1 MASLCF
7 VIVCT
12 LISSLNLFAQAT
24 GSVQAEGDAQ
34 LVSTLKLKPKNG
46 LFYMSMGSGNPQ
58 KEFQSN
64 IGTGGFA
71 FIMGGGY
78 SFEPILPKRYTDFN
92 ASLVL
97 GMDLGYV
104 TLDRNRRPAI
114 YYQRYDD
121 YVYSNTVVPIDLFA
135 RLQFNVAQWVFP
147 YAEITGGMNIYSA
160 TTDGEYREIVRRDGQ
175 NVTETRTDEIYS
187 NRSVFWKYGIGA
199 GMMIKLVENITL
211 PNKASS
217 ILLDIKARYNYGLP
231 SDYQKVINVD
241 QTGTTM
247 YESYENAGTDMLFVQ
262 AGIAFRF

>member
-1 MASLCF
+1 ML
-7 VIVCT
+7 
-12 LISSLNLFAQAT
+12 LIISGIDLIAQLSSPNQA
-24 GSVQAEGDAQ
+24 AGDADAIRG
-34 LVSTLKLKPKNG
+34 LKAKPRHG
-46 LFYMSMGSGNPQ
+46 LFYLSMGSGNPQ
-58 KEFQSN
+58 GEFQSN

-78 SFEPILPKRYTDFN
+78 SFEPIFPKKYTDFN

-104 TLDRNRRPAI
+104 SLDRNRRPAI

-121 YVYSNTVVPIDLFA
+121 YVYSNSVMPIDAFA
-135 RLQFNVAQWVFP
+135 RLQFNIGQWIFP
-147 YAEITGGMNIYSA
+147 YGEIIGGMNIYSA
-160 TTDGEYREIVRRDGQ
+160 TTDGEYRERVRRDGQ
-175 NVTETRTDEIYS
+175 DVWETRTTEIYS
-187 NRSVFWKYGIGA
+187 NRSVFWKYGYGV

-217 ILLDIKARYNYGLP
+217 ILLDIKARYNYGTL
-231 SDYQKVINVD
+231 SNYNKVIDVD

-247 YESYENAGTDMLFVQ
+247 FESYENAGTDMLYVQ

>member
-1 MASLCF
+1 MTTLCF

-12 LISSLNLFAQAT
+12 LFASLNLSAQSNAST
-24 GSVQAEGDAQ
+24 QGEGDAQ
-34 LVSTLKLKPKNG
+34 VVSSLKLKPRNG

-64 IGTGGFA
+64 IGTGGCA

-78 SFEPILPKRYTDFN
+78 SFEPILPKKNTDFN

-104 TLDRNRRPAI
+104 TLSRNTRPAI
-114 YYQRYDD
+114 YYQVYDD
-121 YVYSNTVVPIDLFA
+121 YIYSNTVVPLDLFA

-147 YAEITGGMNIYSA
+147 YAEISGGMNIYSA

-175 NVTETRTDEIYS
+175 NVTETRTREIYS

-211 PNKASS
+211 PDKASS

-231 SDYQKVINVD
+231 SDYQKVIDVD
-241 QTGTTM
+241 QTGTTK

>member
-12 LISSLNLFAQAT
+12 LISSLNLFAQAS

-34 LVSTLKLKPKNG
+34 LVSSLKLKPKNG

-104 TLDRNRRPAI
+104 TLDRNRRPAA
-114 YYQRYDD
+114 YWSKFDD
-121 YVYSNTVVPIDLFA
+121 FVYTNSVVPIDVFA
-135 RLQFNVAQWVFP
+135 RLQLNIAQWVFP
-147 YAEITGGMNIYSA
+147 YGELITGMNIYSA
-160 TTDGEYREIVRRDGQ
+160 TTDGEYRERVRRDGQ
-175 NVTETRTDEIYS
+175 DVWETRTDEIYS
-187 NRSVFWKYGIGA
+187 SRSVFWKYGCGV

-217 ILLDIKARYNYGLP
+217 IMLDIKARYNYGVK
-231 SDYQKVINVD
+231 SNYQKVIDVD

-262 AGIAFRF
+262 AGVAFRF